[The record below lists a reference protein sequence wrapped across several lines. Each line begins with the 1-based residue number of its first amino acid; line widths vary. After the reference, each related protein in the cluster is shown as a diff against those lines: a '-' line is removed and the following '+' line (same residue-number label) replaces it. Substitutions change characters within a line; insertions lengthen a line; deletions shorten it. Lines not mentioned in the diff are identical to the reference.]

1 MKKLNILY
9 VGKNVNH
16 VQDYGLNHEKV
27 NSVINIDNGLLAC
40 EYLQRSVSMPD
51 VIYFEDNAVGISAFD
66 FNTML
71 RENDVFSKIV
81 FILLNKQ
88 FSAVELK
95 ELVKQGVDDVLEQP
109 IKLESYISRMEFLT
123 QYRQLKMWNQ
133 KDVSGAS
140 NYQMPI
146 EKRLFDI
153 LVAVVALIVASP
165 IFIIT
170 MIALKVESKG
180 PWFYASKR
188 VGTGYHIF
196 DFYKFRSMFVDAD
209 ARLKD
214 LKGMNQYA
222 EGVEEQ
228 PVLDKCQDCEEMEG
242 VCSPQVFSD
251 GEEMCENHYLRLKQ
265 AEANGTF
272 IKIKDDP
279 RVTKV
284 GRIIRNLSID
294 ELPQLINVLKGDMS
308 IVGNRPL
315 PLYEAEELTSDNWAE
330 RFHAPAGITGLWQVE
345 KRGGGE
351 MSEDERKNLDNI
363 YAREYSL
370 WYDMKLVLRTIP
382 ALLQTENV

>member
-40 EYLQRSVSMPD
+40 EHLQQSVSMPD
-51 VIYFEDNAVGISAFD
+51 VIYFEDNTVGISAFD

-71 RENDVFSKIV
+71 RGNDVFSKIV
-81 FILLNKQ
+81 FILLNKK
-88 FSAVELK
+88 VGDDGLK
-95 ELVKQGVDDVLEQP
+95 DLLKQGVDDVLEEHV
-109 IKLESYISRMEFLT
+109 KLESYISRVEFLT
-123 QYRQLKMWNQ
+123 QYRQLKMWNH
-133 KDVSGAS
+133 KEISGS
-140 NYQMPI
+140 SSYQMPI

-153 LVAVVALIVASP
+153 LVAVIALIVASP
-165 IFIIT
+165 ILLIT
-170 MIALKVESKG
+170 MIALKMESKG

-209 ARLKD
+209 AKLKD

-228 PVLDKCQDCEEMEG
+228 PVLDKCQACEEMEG
-242 VCSPQVFSD
+242 MCSPKIFSD
-251 GEEMCENHYLRLKQ
+251 GEEMCENQYLKLKQ

-294 ELPQLINVLKGDMS
+294 ELPQLVNVLKGDMS

-370 WYDMKLVLRTIP
+370 WYDIKLVFRTIP

>member
-1 MKKLNILY
+1 
-9 VGKNVNH
+9 
-16 VQDYGLNHEKV
+16 
-27 NSVINIDNGLLAC
+27 
-40 EYLQRSVSMPD
+40 
-51 VIYFEDNAVGISAFD
+51 
-66 FNTML
+66 
-71 RENDVFSKIV
+71 
-81 FILLNKQ
+81 
-88 FSAVELK
+88 
-95 ELVKQGVDDVLEQP
+95 
-109 IKLESYISRMEFLT
+109 
-123 QYRQLKMWNQ
+123 
-133 KDVSGAS
+133 
-140 NYQMPI
+140 
-146 EKRLFDI
+146 
-153 LVAVVALIVASP
+153 
-165 IFIIT
+165 
-170 MIALKVESKG
+170 
-180 PWFYASKR
+180 
-188 VGTGYHIF
+188 
-196 DFYKFRSMFVDAD
+196 MFVDAD
-209 ARLKD
+209 AKLKD

-228 PVLDKCQDCEEMEG
+228 PVLDKCQACEEMEG
-242 VCSPQVFSD
+242 MCSPKIFSD
-251 GEEMCENHYLRLKQ
+251 GEEMCENQYLKLKQ

-294 ELPQLINVLKGDMS
+294 ELPQLVNVLKGDMS

-370 WYDMKLVLRTIP
+370 WYDIKLVFRTIP